1 MAITKVTSSVLED
14 NITVAGN
21 LNVSSGT
28 IKLDGNHP
36 VGTDNVALGNT
47 ALDSNSSGNYS
58 TAVGSNALTTST
70 ASSNTG
76 VGFAA
81 LEANTS
87 GTQNTAI
94 GMQALTDNLTANNNV
109 AVGHRAMFINMTGA
123 SNVAI
128 GVEALAANSTASNNT
143 AVGFQ
148 GLYLN
153 TTGGLNTAVGSLALA
168 SALTASANTCI
179 GASAGQ
185 GLTTGSDNTFIGYG
199 AGQYGISVNTGASNT
214 VVGAYSRPGAVAGT
228 NQIILGRNIVG
239 GGDNTFRMG
248 SGANT
253 ATIALNGS
261 ATAFTAASDERL
273 KENIIDS
280 SVGLNFIND
289 LRPITYTWKAKKDV
303 PTDMSQYEEN
313 STEPCR
319 GYGKTNYG
327 FVAQEVKAVI
337 DNHNLV
343 DGQNIHRVDPDGTN
357 ELAPGELVP
366 MLVKAIQELSTQVDE
381 LKSELI
387 ALKGV

>member
-1 MAITKVTSSVLED
+1 
-14 NITVAGN
+14 
-21 LNVSSGT
+21 
-28 IKLDGNHP
+28 
-36 VGTDNVALGNT
+36 
-47 ALDSNSSGNYS
+47 
-58 TAVGSNALTTST
+58 
-70 ASSNTG
+70 
-76 VGFAA
+76 
-81 LEANTS
+81 
-87 GTQNTAI
+87 
-94 GMQALTDNLTANNNV
+94 
-109 AVGHRAMFINMTGA
+109 
-123 SNVAI
+123 
-128 GVEALAANSTASNNT
+128 
-143 AVGFQ
+143 
-148 GLYLN
+148 
-153 TTGGLNTAVGSLALA
+153 
-168 SALTASANTCI
+168 
-179 GASAGQ
+179 
-185 GLTTGSDNTFIGYG
+185 
-199 AGQYGISVNTGASNT
+199 
-214 VVGAYSRPGAVAGT
+214 
-228 NQIILGRNIVG
+228 
-239 GGDNTFRMG
+239 MG

-366 MLVKAIQELSTQVDE
+366 MLVKAIQELSTTVDE
-381 LKSELI
+381 LKSELL
-387 ALKGV
+387 ALKGE